1 MKNTFGNN
9 VTLTLFGESHG
20 QAVGAVLDGMAPG
33 VPVDEEYIAKK
44 LSQRSGL
51 PEVSTARR
59 EPDSFRI
66 VSGVFEGKTT
76 GTPVCII
83 IENKNTKSNDYQRGP
98 ARPGH
103 ADYTAFVKYH
113 GYEDYRGGGHFS
125 GRLTAPVV
133 AAGAVAMQALK
144 ERGIL
149 ICTHIKSCGGISD
162 RAFGDIPED
171 FIRLENSAYPVLD
184 EAVGEQMRELT
195 AAAAADGDSIG
206 GILETAVYGPE
217 AGLGEPFFDSVESL
231 ISHAVFSIP
240 AVKGIEFGAGF
251 SFGKMHGN
259 EANDPIAYD
268 GSDVI
273 TRTNNNGGIN
283 GGITNGM
290 PIIFSTAVK
299 PTPSIFKEQ
308 ETVDFIKKTDE
319 KLSLKG
325 RHDPAIFHRA
335 APVISAVT
343 ALVICDLLSMRYGN
357 DFLQKRQ

>member
-1 MKNTFGNN
+1 MKNSFGNN

-20 QAVGAVLDGMAPG
+20 AAVGAVLDGMAPG
-33 VPVDEEYIAKK
+33 IPVDEEYIAKK
-44 LSQRSGL
+44 LSQRKGL

-76 GTPVCII
+76 GTPICII
-83 IENKNTKSNDYQRGP
+83 IENADTRSNDYQRGP

-113 GYEDYRGGGHFS
+113 GFEDYRGGGHFS
-125 GRLTAPVV
+125 GRLTAPIV
-133 AAGAVAMQALK
+133 ASGAIAMKALK

-149 ICTHIKSCGGISD
+149 ISTHIKSCGDALD
-162 RAFGDIPED
+162 RDYNDMAADYAI
-171 FIRLENSAYPVLD
+171 LENSDYPVLD
-184 EAVGEQMRELT
+184 EAAGEKMRELT
-195 AAAAADGDSIG
+195 VEAAADGDSIG
-206 GILETAVYGPE
+206 GILETAVYGLD

-231 ISHAVFSIP
+231 ISHAVFSVP

-251 SFGKMHGN
+251 SFGKMRGS
-259 EANDPIAYD
+259 EANDSMAYD
-268 GSDVI
+268 GANVT

-290 PIIFSTAVK
+290 PVIFRTAVK

-308 ETVDFIKKTDE
+308 DTVDFIKENNE

-335 APVISAVT
+335 APVISAVI
-343 ALVICDLLSMRYGN
+343 ALVVCDLLSMRYGN
-357 DFLQKRQ
+357 DFLSKR